1 MTRLLTKPYR
11 PDGLEIINESLTLF
25 LLGRRSYGLLTS
37 ILLPGHSNVVSTMVE
52 TELGST
58 MSIVLELEK
67 ELTGLKELLI
77 FRNVAIVEDY
87 LKRNYTLIE
96 TLLEAYLEIEKRF
109 GFDPQ
114 ICLEI
119 ITDPETPQFEQLVAF
134 IRTTMNAEDA
144 FDALTSL
151 EEEWWLEHT
160 SFTTGLLCIH
170 LECI

>member
-1 MTRLLTKPYR
+1 MTRVLLTKPFPFFQIDKQDYR
-11 PDGLEIINESLTLF
+11 EIWNQQDILTL
-25 LLGRRSYGLLTS
+25 LCS
-37 ILLPGHSNVVSTMVE
+37 ILFPFPSNVLPIRLE
-52 TELGST
+52 TESESG
-58 MSIVLELEK
+58 MSVVLELEK
-67 ELTGLKELLI
+67 ELTGLKELFK
-77 FRNVAIVEDY
+77 FRNVAIVEEY

-96 TLLEAYLEIEKRF
+96 TLFEAYLVINNRF
-109 GFDPQ
+109 GFDTQ

-170 LECI
+170 LECV